1 MIYLNSAATSYPK
14 PACVIEA
21 YTKSI
26 NALPSAQF
34 RSAGIFD
41 NSDLFAQTK
50 ARLGQILGVA
60 KTENIHF
67 TSGSTES
74 LNRIVFGLSFRADEY
89 MTTATEHNSVLRPL
103 YNLTEG
109 KEPVVVPCDE
119 NGVVHTGQLERALT
133 DRTKAL
139 IVNHCSNVTGA
150 IQNLKEIGAF
160 ARKHGLILIAD
171 CSQSAGC
178 IEIFADEWGI
188 DALAFTGHKSLLGVQ
203 GTGGYYVRDG
213 IVLKPLL
220 YGGSGKDSAR
230 IKYEPDNYEYE
241 VGTLNSNG
249 IAALNQAADYILQRG
264 VANIHARERKLAG
277 YLIERLSEIDHVRL
291 YGEKL
296 EDRGPV
302 VSMTVDRLSPSDIA
316 YILQSNY
323 NIITRAGMQCAPLI
337 HACIGS
343 GEDGTLRI
351 SFSDET
357 TTEELD
363 RLAGAVRE
371 LAGAANG

>member
-41 NSDLFAQTK
+41 NSDLFTQTRE
-50 ARLGQILGVA
+50 RLGQIFGIA

-67 TSGSTES
+67 TSGSTEG
-74 LNRIVFGLSFRADEY
+74 LNRIVFGLPFRADEY

-119 NGVVHTGQLERALT
+119 NGVVHIEQMEQALT
-133 DRTKAL
+133 DEIKAL

-150 IQNLKEIGAF
+150 IQNLKAIGAF
-160 ARKHGLILIAD
+160 ARKHDLILIAD

-188 DALAFTGHKSLLGVQ
+188 DALAFTGHKALLGVQ

-230 IKYEPDNYEYE
+230 IKYEPESYEYE
-241 VGTLNSNG
+241 VGTQNSNG
-249 IAALNQAADYILQRG
+249 IAALNQAADYILKQG
-264 VANIHARERKLAG
+264 IANIHARELKLAQ
-277 YLIERLSEIDHVRL
+277 YLIKSLSEIDHVRL
-291 YGEKL
+291 YGKEL

-302 VSMTVDRLSPSDIA
+302 VSMTIDQLLPSDIA

-343 GEDGTLRI
+343 GKDGTLRI

-357 TTEELD
+357 TREELD
-363 RLAGAVRE
+363 QVVAAVGE
-371 LAGAANG
+371 LAGAAN